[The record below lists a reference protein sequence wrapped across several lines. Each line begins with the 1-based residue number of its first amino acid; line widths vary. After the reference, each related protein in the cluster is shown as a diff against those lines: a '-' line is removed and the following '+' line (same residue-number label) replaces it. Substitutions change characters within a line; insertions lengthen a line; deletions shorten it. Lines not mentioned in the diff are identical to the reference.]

1 MVLSPLPRYT
11 ASFVFLF
18 LFLFFVFCFLFACCC
33 FFFASSNV
41 FAIYKAI
48 PAMSPINGELL
59 TGLACVFT
67 SAYKHRMVNADT
79 GNIGHNIL
87 DEEKPNTEN

>member
-1 MVLSPLPRYT
+1 
-11 ASFVFLF
+11 
-18 LFLFFVFCFLFACCC
+18 
-33 FFFASSNV
+33 
-41 FAIYKAI
+41 
-48 PAMSPINGELL
+48 MSPINGELL